1 MVVKFGSET
10 HLTSG
15 YLIADGTQVRP
26 TATNLGLP
34 VGGTFTTKNQ
44 IEVASLDGHNVFF
57 QPGDPGSAVFTRRED
72 GSLECIGMA
81 IGMTSNLSAVVTPI
95 NAILKE
101 LGPDITLAKFPMT

>member
-10 HLTSG
+10 HLTRG
-15 YLIADGTQVRP
+15 YLIANGTQVRP
-26 TATNLGLP
+26 LTTNLGLP
-34 VGGTFTTKNQ
+34 NGGTFTMKNQ
-44 IEVASLDGHNVFF
+44 IEVEGLNSLSHFF
-57 QPGDPGSAVFTRRED
+57 QPGDSGSAVFTRRGD